1 MGIAILIGCSR
12 EAERDATRQAS
23 AELQRSLSRRAP
35 SYVMA
40 HHDGAAI
47 WKTLRRFYA
56 ERRYEPAWIDGT
68 RPRPQID
75 ALLRALDQAERDGL
89 DPQLYDL
96 GPLSDA
102 RAQVR
107 TRWFGPDG
115 FEPDQIAPTDLRLT
129 AAWLAYASD
138 LANGVTAR
146 PHGDPMWKIKP
157 RSVDPLPLLKNALDG
172 NAVEQSLRDLAPSND
187 EYRRLAD
194 ARERYRAL
202 AQAGGWPTLPSRLT
216 LKPNQR
222 SPHVATLAKRLAAN
236 GDLPPRIADAA
247 PSTYDS
253 RIQDAVRRFRARHGL
268 GDAPTLTRDVVAAMN
283 VPIATRIRQIEMNM
297 ERWRWFPRDLG
308 ERHIRV
314 NVPEYQ
320 MELWEGGRP
329 VLPMKV
335 IVGSREKPTPIFSD
349 KMTTIVFS
357 PYWNVPSSIAEEET
371 LPAVLNDPEFLTKNN
386 IEVIST
392 SGEVVDPSTIDW
404 DSHADEGQREEE
416 EQDEEKEEED
426 EEDEQD
432 GQEFPY
438 RFRQRPGT
446 RNSLGLVKFLFPNA
460 FDVYLHD
467 TPAGSLFGRSFRAL
481 SHGCVRLEQP
491 VKLAEYLLGH
501 DPKWDTERIQQAMHH
516 GEEEHVK
523 LPRPVAVHL
532 MYWTARVD
540 ENGDVSF
547 FRDIYRHDARQW
559 SDYQTRIARVK
570 KQKAELRNAEITR
583 GSRPASSGGAARPAG
598 GE

>member
-1 MGIAILIGCSR
+1 
-12 EAERDATRQAS
+12 
-23 AELQRSLSRRAP
+23 
-35 SYVMA
+35 
-40 HHDGAAI
+40 
-47 WKTLRRFYA
+47 
-56 ERRYEPAWIDGT
+56 
-68 RPRPQID
+68 
-75 ALLRALDQAERDGL
+75 
-89 DPQLYDL
+89 
-96 GPLSDA
+96 
-102 RAQVR
+102 
-107 TRWFGPDG
+107 
-115 FEPDQIAPTDLRLT
+115 
-129 AAWLAYASD
+129 
-138 LANGVTAR
+138 
-146 PHGDPMWKIKP
+146 
-157 RSVDPLPLLKNALDG
+157 
-172 NAVEQSLRDLAPSND
+172 
-187 EYRRLAD
+187 
-194 ARERYRAL
+194 
-202 AQAGGWPTLPSRLT
+202 
-216 LKPNQR
+216 
-222 SPHVATLAKRLAAN
+222 
-236 GDLPPRIADAA
+236 
-247 PSTYDS
+247 
-253 RIQDAVRRFRARHGL
+253 
-268 GDAPTLTRDVVAAMN
+268 
-283 VPIATRIRQIEMNM
+283 
-297 ERWRWFPRDLG
+297 
-308 ERHIRV
+308 
-314 NVPEYQ
+314 
-320 MELWEGGRP
+320 
-329 VLPMKV
+329 
-335 IVGSREKPTPIFSD
+335 
-349 KMTTIVFS
+349 
-357 PYWNVPSSIAEEET
+357 
-371 LPAVLNDPEFLTKNN
+371 
-386 IEVIST
+386 
-392 SGEVVDPSTIDW
+392 VDPSTIDW

-559 SDYQTRIARVK
+559 SDYQARIARVK